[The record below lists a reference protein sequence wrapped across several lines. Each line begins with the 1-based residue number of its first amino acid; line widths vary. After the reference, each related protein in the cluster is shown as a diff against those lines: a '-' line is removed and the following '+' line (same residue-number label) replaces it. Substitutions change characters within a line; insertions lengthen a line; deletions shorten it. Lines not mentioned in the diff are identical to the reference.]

1 MVLGISDIFISWS
14 PVKKLLLVSEHNRW
28 GNRCRTFEK
37 MPKVLELA
45 LYWEF
50 AQSAEIWTLVQDCP
64 SSETLLPTTMSACL
78 TKKVLFIQI
87 LVEIEGIEVPQEAF
101 QFWDSW
107 FLFCF
112 VFFALV
118 CGVQS
123 TLFIFFIFFLF
134 AVDFVIHWNETAM
147 GLHVFPISIPPPT
160 SLSTRSL

>member
-14 PVKKLLLVSEHNRW
+14 SVKKLLLVSGHNRW

-64 SSETLLPTTMSACL
+64 SSETVLPTTMSACL

-101 QFWDSW
+101 QFWYSW

-112 VFFALV
+112 FCLSLW
-118 CGVQS
+118 CS
-123 TLFIFFIFFLF
+123 KHFIYFFIFFLF